1 LSTDRPEFPEYPL
14 RDPDTA
20 HRPIGDDGGLVVVPS
35 EATVQ
40 VLNPV
45 GSKVFSM
52 LDGKHSHDEIVAAVV
67 DEYDVTEAVARKDL
81 EDFLAGLKA
90 KGMLADAGKNE
101 ADHE

>member
-1 LSTDRPEFPEYPL
+1 MATDRPDFPEYPR

-35 EATVQ
+35 AATVQ

-45 GSKVFSM
+45 ASSIYSM

-67 DEYDVTEAVARKDL
+67 AEYDVTEEVARKDL
-81 EDFLAGLKA
+81 KNFLAGLKA
-90 KGMLADAGKNE
+90 KGMLAEAGKNE